1 MKRFFFIVV
10 LGVMALSAQ
19 TSQAQSLTD
28 LFNGLSKLLGGTTES
43 QAQQAPKPV
52 YPTAEEILGTW
63 VYQSPEMVYSG
74 NDALATVA
82 ISTLKGQLPTLASKF
97 GIEAGNVYATVNK
110 KSIKAWRGDDKST
123 ATYTYIPSSGQ
134 AIISGKF
141 NDRKVILTG
150 VAEVVDGNIRILF
163 KAKEL
168 MAIVAETNTF
178 KQNTTLQ
185 AIKGVIDRYPEIQ
198 VGVIVK
204 RQ

>member
-1 MKRFFFIVV
+1 MKRFLLIVTI
-10 LGVMALSAQ
+10 GIFTLSAQ
-19 TSQAQSLTD
+19 NSQAQSLD
-28 LFNGLSKLLGGTTES
+28 ALLNGLSKLLGATTET
-43 QAQQAPKPV
+43 QQVAKPV
-52 YPTAEEILGTW
+52 YPTAEELLGTW

-74 NDALATVA
+74 SDALATVA
-82 ISTLKGQLPTLASKF
+82 ISSLKGQLPALASKF
-97 GIEAGNVYATVNK
+97 GIESGNVYATVSK
-110 KSIKAWRGDDKST
+110 KSIKAWRGDQKSN
-123 ATYTYIPSSGQ
+123 ASYSYIPANGQ

-150 VAEVVDGNIRILF
+150 VVDVVDGNIRVLF

-168 MAIVAETNTF
+168 MAIVAETETF

-198 VGVIVK
+198 VGAIVK